1 MKESRNWLFWTPRI
15 FSILFICF
23 IAMFSLDVF
32 EPGLSAGEIAL
43 GLLMHNIPT
52 LVLIALLI
60 VSWKYDLVGAIGY
73 LFVALLYM
81 GMMAY
86 NVINSNLPWYLMLSW
101 NVTIAGPALVIGIL
115 FFIRWRKQKKQ
126 RPNGSDKVD

>member
-15 FSILFICF
+15 LSILFICF
-23 IAMFSLDVF
+23 ITMFSLDVF

-43 GLLMHNIPT
+43 GLLMHNIPS

-60 VSWKYDLVGAIGY
+60 VSWKHDLVGAIGY
-73 LFVALLYM
+73 LCIALLYM
-81 GMMAY
+81 GVLAY
-86 NVINSNLPWYLMLSW
+86 SVITSGLPWYLMLSW

-115 FFIRWRKQKKQ
+115 FFVRWKKQKKAV
-126 RPNGSDKVD
+126 S